1 MPRSLRATAVLAA
14 LAMNAVIAPGAAF
27 AAEPARTPAAAASTP
42 ATPTVDL
49 KPPAPTLLP
58 RPTMS
63 PSPSAAELQAQVD
76 QQQALLDERQTAL
89 VRASAKATQ
98 ALEALQVATRQVE
111 AASRQAAVEG
121 RQLAAARRATAR
133 ARAGMAAYA
142 GALYR
147 TGSIGRDLQVV
158 SAVVNARNP
167 RQLFSGLGLAR
178 RVGGHQGS
186 ATVTLA
192 EAEAAQR
199 TATDRATAA
208 QQALRQAEQTAVG
221 ARELADFVVAAVTDQ
236 VAGREI
242 ALLRTQAAA
251 AAASAQERRRAAL
264 LAKAERIA
272 RERARAPRP
281 MLTGASLARPSATC
295 QGQSTDGYPNGMI
308 PAEALC
314 PLWGTRDQMLRA
326 DAAAAFNDMS
336 KAYAQEF
343 GAPICVGDSYRSY
356 EEQVTVAEEKPE
368 LAARPGSSNHG
379 WGVATDLCDGIQ
391 QFGSPT
397 HRWMQDNSLLY
408 GFFHPSWAQQGGSKP
423 EPWHWEF
430 AG

>member
-14 LAMNAVIAPGAAF
+14 VVLVGATAPATAF
-27 AAEPARTPAAAASTP
+27 AADPERTPAAAASTA

-76 QQQALLDERQTAL
+76 QQQALLDERQAAL
-89 VRASAKATQ
+89 VTASAKATQ

-111 AASRQAAVEG
+111 AASRQAAVEA
-121 RQLAAARRATAR
+121 RQLAAARRATSR

-178 RVGGHQGS
+178 RVGGNQGN
-186 ATVTLA
+186 ATVELA
-192 EAEAAQR
+192 QAEAAQR

-221 ARELADFVVAAVTDQ
+221 ARELAEFVVAAVTDQ

-264 LAKAERIA
+264 LAQAERIA

-326 DAAAAFNDMS
+326 DAAAAFNDLS

-356 EEQVTVAEEKPE
+356 EEQVAVAEEKPA

-408 GFFHPSWAQQGGSKP
+408 GWFHPSWAQQGGSKP

>member
-1 MPRSLRATAVLAA
+1 MPRSPRATAVLAA
-14 LAMNAVIAPGAAF
+14 VVLAAVTAPTTAF
-27 AAEPARTPAAAASTP
+27 AADPARSPAAAPSAA
-42 ATPTVDL
+42 ATPTVTL
-49 KPPAPTLLP
+49 APPAPTLLP

-63 PSPSAAELQAQVD
+63 PSPSAADLQAQID
-76 QQQALLDERQTAL
+76 RQQALLDERQAAL
-89 VRASAKATQ
+89 VLASTTASQ
-98 ALEALQVATRQVE
+98 ALELLQLASRQVE
-111 AASRQAAVEG
+111 AASRLAAVED
-121 RQLAAARRATAR
+121 RNLAAARRATGR
-133 ARAGMAAYA
+133 AREGMAAYA

-147 TGSIGRDLQVV
+147 TGSIGANMQVV
-158 SAVVNARNP
+158 SALANARSP
-167 RQLFSGLGLAR
+167 QRLFSGLGLAR
-178 RVGGHQGS
+178 RVGGNKGN
-186 ATVTLA
+186 ATVELTS
-192 EAEAAQR
+192 AEAAQR
-199 TATDRATAA
+199 TATDRATSA
-208 QQALRQAEQTAVG
+208 QRALRQARETAVG
-221 ARELADFVVAAVTDQ
+221 ARELAEFVVAAVTDQ

-251 AAASAQERRRAAL
+251 AAAAAQERRRAEL

-281 MLTGASLARPSATC
+281 MLTGASLTRPSATC
-295 QGQSTDGYPNGMI
+295 KGQSTDGYPNGMI

-314 PLWGTRDQMLRA
+314 PLWGTRGQMLRA

-336 KAYAQEF
+336 RAYAQEF

-356 EEQVTVAEEKPE
+356 EEQVAVAAEKPA

-391 QFGSPT
+391 QFGSPA

-408 GFFHPSWAQQGGSKP
+408 GWFLPSWAQQGGSKP